1 MIYVS
6 VRKALHR
13 GLNNA
18 KIQQSDFYFS
28 AVVFL
33 EQGVRINSWKQVL
46 IRDRKIEIGSAF
58 TRGLFLLPKKY
69 IKGGLNERNQKTV
82 KLFQGKV

>member
-6 VRKALHR
+6 VRKALRR
-13 GLNNA
+13 GCNDA

-33 EQGVRINSWKQVL
+33 EHGIRMNSWKQVF
-46 IRDRKIEIGSAF
+46 IRNGKIGIDAAF
-58 TRGLFLLPKKY
+58 IRGLFLLSKKY
-69 IKGGLNERNQKTV
+69 IEGGLHERNQKTV
-82 KLFQGKV
+82 KLFQSKV